1 MPCTPKLRFYDSFG
15 EAVECAAEVE
25 NAALCYVTPSVGPAY
40 VYVLF
45 YTRYDAREFVA
56 TREYSNEGA
65 AFQAVKSFGEYRFFL
80 PERIERGNVY
90 LVGKEDKI
98 YAGEDLSAY
107 SVTYFENYY
116 VIDAT

>member
-1 MPCTPKLRFYDSFG
+1 MCCFIPDTTRANLSPRGNTP
-15 EAVECAAEVE
+15 
-25 NAALCYVTPSVGPAY
+25 
-40 VYVLF
+40 
-45 YTRYDAREFVA
+45 TR
-56 TREYSNEGA
+56 GA

>member
-1 MPCTPKLRFYDSFG
+1 M
-15 EAVECAAEVE
+15 
-25 NAALCYVTPSVGPAY
+25 
-40 VYVLF
+40 
-45 YTRYDAREFVA
+45 
-56 TREYSNEGA
+56 
-65 AFQAVKSFGEYRFFL
+65 KSFGEYRFFL

-98 YAGEDLSAY
+98 YAGQDLSAY

>member
-1 MPCTPKLRFYDSFG
+1 MSCQHFMSDLFLCKILFG
-15 EAVECAAEVE
+15 
-25 NAALCYVTPSVGPAY
+25 
-40 VYVLF
+40 
-45 YTRYDAREFVA
+45 
-56 TREYSNEGA
+56 
-65 AFQAVKSFGEYRFFL
+65 KSFGEYRFFL

>member
-1 MPCTPKLRFYDSFG
+1 MAFDFLEDLDEYFCEKYANYDHICIPVS
-15 EAVECAAEVE
+15 
-25 NAALCYVTPSVGPAY
+25 
-40 VYVLF
+40 
-45 YTRYDAREFVA
+45 YTHL
-56 TREYSNEGA
+56 
-65 AFQAVKSFGEYRFFL
+65 SFGEYRFFL